1 MYHPVNL
8 IEVRAWNK
16 TVGAI
21 SITTW
26 GMVAHHVR

>member
-21 SITTW
+21 SLDS
-26 GMVAHHVR
+26 GSGQHL